1 MFNLKNLLIAQL
13 AFASI
18 AMAGSGPLEDGS
30 DVCGVPVCS
39 LEATTS
45 ALSELDENKRYNYTN
60 MLVSSYKDSADI
72 NTLENLV
79 GAANAIKDLTTEAGD
94 ADWVVRE
101 ASTLLNN
108 SIFNLAKYSDV
119 DAANLIQLFAQLD
132 NQTKRYEVIS
142 YWQNAVSEIENIS
155 DLSEL
160 VAFAS
165 QAANISASKGDED
178 WVPRAANS
186 LASQI
191 TIKLTD
197 LDPAHEGVY
206 SVSITN
212 AQSNKMGFDKV
223 VILDSTSEKNLVV
236 KFINSKFNKVAYEY
250 SNAKIV
256 GSKISGKMVS
266 NASLSSTVELEYDRS
281 SGAIS
286 GTIQTTQSTPIEFNG
301 TQNFSASSVFAGEV
315 AAELDED
322 SIVGEMNG
330 SILGIPG
337 TMSIR
342 SFSPGVYSVHFAA
355 NNSLIVMDFVGKFFK
370 KNGVLSVTYR
380 NQVKLV
386 MSLRVVDGQN
396 KWTGNT
402 FSTTNG
408 SVTPVLFDAK

>member
-13 AFASI
+13 AFASL

>member
-13 AFASI
+13 AFASL

-30 DVCGVPVCS
+30 DVCGIPVCS

-79 GAANAIKDLTTEAGD
+79 SAANAIKELTTVAGD

-236 KFINSKFNKVAYEY
+236 KFINSKYNKVAYEY

-286 GTIQTTQSTPIEFNG
+286 GTIQTTQSTPIEFSG

-315 AAELDED
+315 AAELDGD

-355 NNSLIVMDFVGKFFK
+355 NNGLIVMDFVGKFFK

>member
-13 AFASI
+13 AFASL

-60 MLVSSYKDSADI
+60 MLVNSYKDSADI

-79 GAANAIKDLTTEAGD
+79 SAANAIKELTTVAGD

-236 KFINSKFNKVAYEY
+236 KFINSKYNKVAYEY

-286 GTIQTTQSTPIEFNG
+286 GTIQTTQSTPIEFSG

-355 NNSLIVMDFVGKFFK
+355 NSGLIVMDFVGKFFK